1 MRTWIRALRT
11 VPCGGCAEPIAEKS
25 PALVIENQG
34 GKRVRCPAC
43 AERLFGEGPPTDLAE
58 IASPQPAQ
66 APRKP
71 DFVRVGTMAEDYKLR
86 QAGE

>member
-1 MRTWIRALRT
+1 MRTWIRAPRQ
-11 VPCGGCAEPIAEKS
+11 VPCGGCAEPIAATS

-43 AERLFGEGPPTDLAE
+43 AARLFGEGPPPDLPE
-58 IASPQPAQ
+58 MSSPGASQP
-66 APRKP
+66 PRQS
-71 DFVRVGTMAEDYKLR
+71 DFVRVGEMATDFKIR